1 VLHQKAKGKNSKAT
15 TTTGDRW
22 RVSKC
27 FEADLKAL
35 VEENLLQ
42 PKEIIQW

>member
-15 TTTGDRW
+15 TTTGD
-22 RVSKC
+22 S